1 MRVFVRN
8 AAGLEGSLDSP
19 PITVA
24 APADGMSPGVVVA
37 IVCACMVGA
46 AAVAGVTA
54 YWLSRTRY
62 ALSAPSQCRGV
73 SLLVLSLCYRAATPA
88 LLVFIPDPNYSSS
101 CSLLVWEQATREE
114 RVLP

>member
-1 MRVFVRN
+1 MQVGVPYFVRVFVRN

-62 ALSAPSQCRGV
+62 ASAPLRSAEACRCMWFPCV
-73 SLLVLSLCYRAATPA
+73 EELPRLRC
-88 LLVFIPDPNYSSS
+88 SSS
-101 CSLLVWEQATREE
+101 CQTHFTAVPVPCWSGSK
-114 RVLP
+114 